1 MCPSRRR
8 RFGIREPFLFPAA
21 VVALL
26 VLLSSIES
34 AAQQST
40 YQNVVQTPRVFG
52 LASVAPLMK
61 FAPPVQMDSRPLLR
75 IPVSVIDEAGRC
87 VRSLDARD
95 FSLSIDGDESP
106 IALFRPASSAA
117 LGILVDISQSMEF
130 KSFSGKTFSKLPLIQ
145 AAARSIIDQ
154 LESRDSVFLATF
166 ARRFHLIDGYTS
178 DHAQLDERLPELRV
192 TDQLDDFDG
201 SGICE
206 SMIKGVTVLS
216 HAPESCARKA
226 LLVFTDGD
234 YDTSSHGAEDV
245 IAKAQFAGVTI
256 YNIVIRGFPIEADA
270 FTIRSGP
277 GRIASETG
285 GLTFVVDWPRDGDL
299 LAEAADSIAADLDS
313 QYLLGFAVSPWSSDV
328 LSIELML
335 HNHPGMHARSP
346 RVVRFRPQ
354 DLADHLA
361 PTAPLPILPE

>member
-1 MCPSRRR
+1 MCRSRRR
-8 RFGIREPFLFPAA
+8 RFGIRELFLFPAA
-21 VVALL
+21 LVALL
-26 VLLSSIES
+26 LPLSSIET
-34 AAQQST
+34 AAQQSASGS
-40 YQNVVQTPRVFG
+40 VLQTPQVFSFVTVPT
-52 LASVAPLMK
+52 LNLPAPT
-61 FAPPVQMDSRPLLR
+61 AQIDPRPMLR
-75 IPVSVIDEAGRC
+75 IPVTVIDDAGKY

-95 FSLSIDGDESP
+95 FSLSVDGDESP

-130 KSFSGKTFSKLPLIQ
+130 KSFSGRTFSKLPMIQ

-154 LESRDSVFLATF
+154 LESHDSVFLATF
-166 ARRFHLIDGYTS
+166 ARRFHMIDGYTS
-178 DHAQLDERLPELRV
+178 DHARLDERIPELRV

-206 SMIKGVTVLS
+206 SMMKAVTVLS

-256 YNIVIRGFPIEADA
+256 YNIVIRGFRIEADA
-270 FTIRSGP
+270 YTIRLGP
-277 GRIASETG
+277 DRIASETG
-285 GLTFVVDWPRDGDL
+285 GLTFVVNWLDGDQI
-299 LAEAADSIAADLDS
+299 ASATDSIAADVDN
-313 QYLLGFAVSPWSSDV
+313 QYLLGFDVSPWSPGL
-328 LSIELML
+328 LSVELML
-335 HNHPGMHARSP
+335 HNHPGMHTRAP

-354 DLADHLA
+354 DLANDL
-361 PTAPLPILPE
+361 PPPLRILPE

>member
-1 MCPSRRR
+1 MCRSRRR
-8 RFGIREPFLFPAA
+8 RFGIRELFLFPVAL
-21 VVALL
+21 VALL
-26 VLLSSIES
+26 LLLSSVES
-34 AAQQST
+34 AAQQATS
-40 YQNVVQTPRVFG
+40 QNVLQTPRVLG
-52 LASVAPLMK
+52 LASAAPLMK
-61 FAPPVQMDSRPLLR
+61 ITPPVPQIDPRPLLR
-75 IPVSVIDEAGRC
+75 IPVTVIDEAGRC

-95 FSLSIDGDESP
+95 FSLSVDGDESP

-130 KSFSGKTFSKLPLIQ
+130 KSFSGRTFSKLPLIQ
-145 AAARSIIDQ
+145 AAARSIIDR
-154 LESRDSVFLATF
+154 LESHDSVFLATF
-166 ARRFHLIDGYTS
+166 ARRFHVIDGFTS
-178 DHAQLDERLPELRV
+178 DHARLDERLPELRV

-234 YDTSSHGAEDV
+234 FDTSSHGAEDV

-256 YNIVIRGFPIEADA
+256 YSIVIRGFPIEADA
-270 FTIRSGP
+270 YTIRLGP

-285 GLTFVVDWPRDGDL
+285 GLTFVVNWLDGDL
-299 LAEAADSIAADLDS
+299 LTAAIDSIATDLDN
-313 QYLLGFAVSPWSSDV
+313 QYLLGFAASPWSSGA
-328 LSIELML
+328 LSVELLL
-335 HNHPGMHARSP
+335 HNHPGMHTRAP

-354 DLADHLA
+354 DLTNDLL
-361 PTAPLPILPE
+361 PPMPILPE